1 MTLFT
6 GATLATAIR
15 SAMHALT
22 VLSCALLPATAN
34 AQERW
39 FQVEVSIF
47 TNENE
52 SDRNEEFWLP
62 GNEALAFPNS
72 MRRLQSL
79 MDILIIDALL
89 PAQDMTADADSLTL
103 QDSSLS
109 TTQLQRDQEAAERAQ
124 RIARIGPA
132 PASTESGF
140 RFFNLDRDSF
150 IQLPSSQSD
159 FQQTNRALRQS
170 PEHRLMFHG
179 VWRQP
184 MLDPGEAT
192 PIFVS
197 GGERYGDYQEL
208 MGSLEVR
215 FNQSRDRIVLAAD
228 LWLSEF
234 STLPPGENG
243 WQLPLP
249 PPEFR
254 MPRAS
259 AAQDTFQYYP
269 ARVFH
274 MEQSREMR
282 STEFHYLDHPALG
295 IVVLIEPY
303 ERPAAPPP
311 GFPRLEELMREMET
325 GEPEPVQ

>member
-1 MTLFT
+1 MRLDSLMR
-6 GATLATAIR
+6 TLAF
-15 SAMHALT
+15 
-22 VLSCALLPATAN
+22 LSCAMLPMMAS

-47 TNENE
+47 SNESE

-62 GNEALAFPNS
+62 ESEALAFPDP

-79 MDILIIDALL
+79 MDILIIEALL
-89 PAQDMTADADSLTL
+89 PQQAGTDATPLQDTSLTDL
-103 QDSSLS
+103 QM
-109 TTQLQRDQEAAERAQ
+109 QREQEAAERRE
-124 RIARIGPA
+124 RIARVGPA
-132 PASTESGF
+132 PATSENGF
-140 RFFNLDRDSF
+140 RFFNLERDSF
-150 IQLPSSQSD
+150 VKLPASQSD

-170 PEHRLMFHG
+170 PEHRLLFHG

-184 MLDPGEAT
+184 MLDPGQAT

-197 GGERYGDYQEL
+197 GGDRYGDFQEL

-215 FNQSRDRIVLAAD
+215 FNQNRDRIVLAAN

-234 STLPPGENG
+234 STLAPAENG

-249 PPEFR
+249 PQAFR
-254 MPRAS
+254 MTTTD
-259 AAQDTFQYYP
+259 AARDTFQYYP
-269 ARVFH
+269 TRVFH
-274 MEQSREMR
+274 MQQSREMR

-295 IVVLIEPY
+295 IVVLVEPY

-311 GFPRLEELMREMET
+311 GFPQLDVLIEDA
-325 GEPEPVQ
+325 EPIQ

>member
-1 MTLFT
+1 MTVFT

-15 SAMHALT
+15 SSLRTLT
-22 VLSCALLPATAN
+22 ILSCALLPATGS

-47 TNENE
+47 TNESE

-62 GNEALAFPNS
+62 GREPLAFPSS

-89 PAQDMTADADSLTL
+89 PVEDLSLAADTL
-103 QDSSLS
+103 NSQDSSLS
-109 TTQLQRDQEAAERAQ
+109 TLQLQREQEAAERAE
-124 RIARIGPA
+124 RIASVGPT
-132 PASTESGF
+132 PASTASGF
-140 RFFNLDRDSF
+140 RFFNLERDSF

-159 FQQTNRALRQS
+159 FQQTNRVLRQS

-197 GGERYGDYQEL
+197 GGERFGDYQEL

-215 FNQSRDRIVLAAD
+215 FNQNRDRIVVNAD

-234 STLPPGENG
+234 STLPAGENG
-243 WQLPLP
+243 WHLPLP
-249 PPEFR
+249 PQEFR
-254 MPRAS
+254 MTRTS

-269 ARVFH
+269 TRVFH

-282 STEFHYLDHPALG
+282 STEFHYLDHPAMG

-311 GFPRLEELMREMET
+311 GFPQLDELILEES
-325 GEPEPVQ
+325 EPGL

>member
-1 MTLFT
+1 MTVFT
-6 GATLATAIR
+6 GATLTTAVR
-15 SAMHALT
+15 SSLRALAI
-22 VLSCALLPATAN
+22 LSCALLPATGS

-62 GNEALAFPNS
+62 GSKPLAFPSS

-79 MDILIIDALL
+79 MDILTIDALL
-89 PAQDMTADADSLTL
+89 PVQDMTPAADTLISQESSLTNL
-103 QDSSLS
+103 
-109 TTQLQRDQEAAERAQ
+109 QLQREQEATERAQ
-124 RIARIGPA
+124 RIARIGPI
-132 PASTESGF
+132 PATTASGF
-140 RFFNLDRDSF
+140 RFFNLERDSF

-159 FQQTNRALRQS
+159 FQQTNRVLRQS

-184 MLDPGEAT
+184 MLDPGEAI

-208 MGSLEVR
+208 MGSLGVR
-215 FNQSRDRIVLAAD
+215 FNQNRDRIVVDAD

-234 STLPPGENG
+234 STLPAGENG

-249 PPEFR
+249 PQEFR
-254 MPRAS
+254 MISAS
-259 AAQDTFQYYP
+259 ATQDTFEYYP
-269 ARVFH
+269 TRVFH

-282 STEFHYLDHPALG
+282 STEFHYLDHPAMG

-311 GFPRLEELMREMET
+311 GFPQLDELMMDEL
-325 GEPEPVQ
+325 EPIQ